1 MVSPYIDHFEM
12 NSSISISLLQP
23 AGPVSELKGK
33 YNTLQLYNLGMD
45 RRKIGVLIFALVA
58 LTGGVVAAQF
68 DLVTDSTMLVGL
80 AIGMGAMGVGAY
92 QQRATSD

>member
-1 MVSPYIDHFEM
+1 
-12 NSSISISLLQP
+12 
-23 AGPVSELKGK
+23 
-33 YNTLQLYNLGMD
+33 MD

-68 DLVTDSTMLVGL
+68 DLVSDSTMLVGL

-92 QQRATSD
+92 QQRTTTD